1 MLPNQ
6 PLCGMLWSMTDTLT
20 PTLLA
25 SLQEVSDPFC
35 LSLFLPTHRTG
46 DLEQDQ
52 VRLKNLLKDAA
63 EKLCTAGMRK
73 PDVDALLERAHAL
86 LKDGLFWRH
95 LEDGLAIFAAKNH
108 CTILRLPLALPEES
122 IIDDHFHTEHIVSIA
137 LGAHKHFFL
146 LAVSQKHVRLL
157 RVGANGFEQE
167 LLKEAHPEK
176 LWEVLGEDKKD
187 KEIHQHSVGSPGGG
201 TASVFHG
208 GGGEKDVKKQEIR
221 EYLTGISQKVET
233 ALKTESA
240 PLLLACAD
248 PLFGI
253 YREVQHYPHLLSERI
268 HGNTDHLSDKELL
281 AKAHALFTATSAS

>member
-146 LAVSQKHVRLL
+146 RGKLAEDFSNLRSRVSVENLFAVLWDNDHV
-157 RVGANGFEQE
+157 
-167 LLKEAHPEK
+167 
-176 LWEVLGEDKKD
+176 
-187 KEIHQHSVGSPGGG
+187 I
-201 TASVFHG
+201 
-208 GGGEKDVKKQEIR
+208 
-221 EYLTGISQKVET
+221 
-233 ALKTESA
+233 
-240 PLLLACAD
+240 LAGPD
-248 PLFGI
+248 PLTPP
-253 YREVQHYPHLLSERI
+253 R
-268 HGNTDHLSDKELL
+268 
-281 AKAHALFTATSAS
+281 